1 MPSTTTTTAPAA
13 NPTVIPA
20 AQTVKTYQAVSATA
34 RQIEALGV
42 KVNGNIVDA
51 TALSVMARYGI
62 VQVQGTLDKLPHQRG
77 KAPSVYSLQGREGFI
92 VEFVEPEPEKIT
104 KLSGIRHHRRKTDRV
119 TDASK

>member
-1 MPSTTTTTAPAA
+1 MTTANTTTAA
-13 NPTVIPA
+13 NPA
-20 AQTVKTYQAVSATA
+20 AQTIRTYQAVSATA

-62 VQVQGTLDKLPHQRG
+62 VQVQGTLEKLPHQRG

-92 VEFVEPEPEKIT
+92 VEFIEPEPEKIT
-104 KLSGIRHHRRKTDRV
+104 KLSGTRHNRRKTDRAQ
-119 TDASK
+119 DAEK